1 MGLKIY
7 NDLIG
12 ATNKGKFP
20 AIQGSS
26 WSSNLFQEENG
37 GQAYMASL
45 PGLKLERSTGVRG
58 RVQGVYVSSVGET
71 AIGGAPEMFAVVNG
85 RVMRFT
91 PDGRMSIIGSVSIN
105 NARVSFAETG
115 GLRPF
120 LLIADGQNLFAWNM
134 TESYW
139 LQIQM
144 PPRAVGEGQVTP
156 SFVQCVDGSI
166 VINDVGT
173 NYFYFSIRF
182 PLNTEKRKVFDMS
195 GGEVQY
201 ETDGV
206 TVKMVELPSESI
218 VFLDSYQVP
227 QYHSSYSAADN
238 IDALAAVGDMLYV
251 FGSGTVEVWQRGS
264 GEYEQWL
271 RTSYTANLSNGIEAP
286 FSLAVNKTTL
296 FYVGAG
302 TSFAKGVM
310 MANGST
316 YEKISPDFLDKKL
329 LETGSQNAYGFCY
342 SVGEHQF
349 YVLQLPG
356 IHETWCYDM
365 FSKSWHQRQS
375 RDRDNGTEMQWRVQA
390 IAWWKEKFYAFCG
403 DSGVYLHD
411 NDYWME
417 DNVDGQGWPMIRHR
431 QGSVIVDELKPFILQ
446 EVAVEL
452 NVGTW
457 DSYEIKPEL
466 TLEISKDGGETFG
479 NKHSVSCGLAGE
491 YSHRVRFHLGG
502 RNRLCVLRLTYS
514 FPTDLVLSAA
524 SIRAVGTGCM
534 I

>member
-20 AIQGSS
+20 AVQGSA
-26 WSSNLFQEENG
+26 WSSNMFQENNE
-37 GQAYMASL
+37 GQDYMASL
-45 PGLKLERSTGVRG
+45 PGLKLYRSTGISG

-71 AIGGAPEMFAVVNG
+71 AVGGASEMFAVVNG
-85 RVMRFT
+85 KVIRFKQ
-91 PDGRMSIIGSVSIN
+91 DGQMSVIGNVSVN
-105 NARVSFAETG
+105 NARVSFAESG

-120 LLIADGQNLFAWNM
+120 LLIADGQNLFAWNL
-134 TESYW
+134 TEAYW
-139 LQIQM
+139 MQIQL
-144 PPRAVGEGQVTP
+144 PTRAIGEGQVAP
-156 SFVQCVDGSI
+156 SHVCCVDGSI

-173 NYFYFSIRF
+173 NYFYFSTRF
-182 PLNTEKRKVFDMS
+182 PLNTATRTVFDIS
-195 GGEVQY
+195 NGQVQY
-201 ETDGV
+201 EDDGI
-206 TVKMVELPSESI
+206 TVKTVELPSEKI

-238 IDALAAVGDMLYV
+238 IDAMAAVGDLLYV
-251 FGSGTVEVWQRGS
+251 FGTGTVEIWQRGS

-286 FSLAVNKTTL
+286 FSVAVNKTEI

-310 MANGST
+310 MASGSN
-316 YEKISPDFLDKKL
+316 YEKISPDFLDNKL
-329 LETGSQNAYGFCY
+329 LEAGSQNAYGFCY

-356 IHETWCYDM
+356 IHETWCYDI

-375 RDRDNGTEMQWRVQA
+375 RDRNNGTEMQWRVQG

-403 DSGVYLHD
+403 DSGVYIHGD
-411 NDYWME
+411 DYWME
-417 DNVDGQGWPMIRHR
+417 DNVDGKGWPMIRHR
-431 QGSVIVDELKPFILQ
+431 QGSVVVDELKPFILQ
-446 EVAVEL
+446 ELSVEL

-457 DSYEIKPEL
+457 ESYDIKPEL
-466 TLEISKDGGETFG
+466 TLEVSKDGGETFG

-502 RNRLCVLRLTYS
+502 RTRLCVLRLTYS
-514 FPTDLVLSAA
+514 YPTDLVLSAA
-524 SIRAVGTGCM
+524 SIRAVGTACM

>member
-26 WSSNLFQEENG
+26 WSSNMFQEENG
-37 GQAYMASL
+37 GQSYMASL
-45 PGLKLERSTGVRG
+45 PGLKLERSTGIRG

-120 LLIADGQNLFAWNM
+120 LLIADGQNLFAWNL

-201 ETDGV
+201 EPDGV

-356 IHETWCYDM
+356 IHKTWCWDS

-375 RDRDNGTEMQWRVQA
+375 RDRLNGAEMQWRVQA

-403 DSGVYLHD
+403 DSGVYLHG
-411 NDYWME
+411 NDYWKE
-417 DNVDGQGWPMIRHR
+417 DNVDGDSWDMIRHR

-446 EVAVEL
+446 EVAVEM
-452 NVGTW
+452 NVGTV
-457 DSYEIKPEL
+457 DSYEIRPEL
-466 TLEISKDGGETFG
+466 TLEISKNGGETFG

-524 SIRAVGTGCM
+524 SIRAVGTANM

>member
-26 WSSNLFQEENG
+26 WSSNMFQEENG
-37 GQAYMASL
+37 GQNYMASL
-45 PGLKLERSTGVRG
+45 PGLKLERSTGIRG

-91 PDGRMSIIGSVSIN
+91 PDGRMSVIGSVSMN

-120 LLIADGQNLFAWNM
+120 LLIADGQNLFAWNL

-218 VFLDSYQVP
+218 VFLDSYHCRNTIQAIP
-227 QYHSSYSAADN
+227 
-238 IDALAAVGDMLYV
+238 
-251 FGSGTVEVWQRGS
+251 
-264 GEYEQWL
+264 L
-271 RTSYTANLSNGIEAP
+271 RT
-286 FSLAVNKTTL
+286 
-296 FYVGAG
+296 
-302 TSFAKGVM
+302 TSM
-310 MANGST
+310 
-316 YEKISPDFLDKKL
+316 
-329 LETGSQNAYGFCY
+329 
-342 SVGEHQF
+342 H
-349 YVLQLPG
+349 
-356 IHETWCYDM
+356 
-365 FSKSWHQRQS
+365 
-375 RDRDNGTEMQWRVQA
+375 WR
-390 IAWWKEKFYAFCG
+390 
-403 DSGVYLHD
+403 L
-411 NDYWME
+411 
-417 DNVDGQGWPMIRHR
+417 
-431 QGSVIVDELKPFILQ
+431 SVICCTCSEAAL
-446 EVAVEL
+446 
-452 NVGTW
+452 
-457 DSYEIKPEL
+457 
-466 TLEISKDGGETFG
+466 SKYGRG
-479 NKHSVSCGLAGE
+479 VLASMNSG
-491 YSHRVRFHLGG
+491 
-502 RNRLCVLRLTYS
+502 CVQVIRLTFRTVS
-514 FPTDLVLSAA
+514 RRLLAWP
-524 SIRAVGTGCM
+524 
-534 I
+534 